1 MGGKIVVEID
11 IVLYEFDYSSILSA
25 GLAVGLFIGSLVS
38 FVCRG
43 IDIFVESL
51 KF

>member
-1 MGGKIVVEID
+1 MELVI
-11 IVLYEFDYSSILSA
+11 YEFDYATVLSA